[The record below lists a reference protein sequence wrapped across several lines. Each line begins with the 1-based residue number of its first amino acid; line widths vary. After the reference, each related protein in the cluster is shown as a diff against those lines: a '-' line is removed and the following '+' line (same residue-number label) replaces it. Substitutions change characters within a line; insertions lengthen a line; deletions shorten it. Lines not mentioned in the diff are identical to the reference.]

1 MEERKAGPVAVA
13 SWVSYD
19 IANTVFWV
27 GVVGLAFPLWLT
39 NDRGGDDAMFGYTM
53 SATMAVV
60 LVASPFCG
68 SYSDQ
73 TGRRI
78 PLLLTTTLLCIA
90 VTLLIDTGGT
100 LMSLGLFA
108 LALCAMELG
117 TVFYNSLLT
126 EVSTLA
132 NRGFVAGMGVGIG
145 YLGSFL
151 AVGTALLVSDR
162 WGYVAVFRIVAV
174 LFLLF
179 ALPIFLFLR
188 EQAGDVRPATVLE
201 RAGEAWRQLSSNLR
215 SMGRFPGLRTY
226 LLARFLFGIGI
237 STATG
242 FAVIY
247 ASDTIGLTDQEI
259 QVVLVAGISVAIPC
273 GLLWGRL
280 VDRIGASTVLVSGLV
295 GWVALLLIALA
306 IPVLS
311 WTTDLWW
318 AVGILTGLSVSC
330 VFAADRPMIMSFSPP
345 EYVGEFFGLHGMVGK
360 LARVIGYFMWAV
372 ISVTLGFGQPA
383 AVVSLVVCLV
393 LACLLLTRLATRA
406 PALAAEPAE

>member
-27 GVVGLAFPLWLT
+27 GVVGLSFPLWLT
-39 NDRGGDDAMFGYTM
+39 NDRGGDDAMLGYTM

-60 LVASPFCG
+60 LVISPFCG

-73 TGRRI
+73 TGRRV
-78 PLLLTTTLLCIA
+78 PLLLATTLLCVA
-90 VTLLIDTGGT
+90 VTLLIDISGT
-100 LMSLGLFA
+100 LVSLGLFA
-108 LALCAMELG
+108 LALCSMELG

-162 WGYVAVFRIVAV
+162 WGYVVVFRIVSV

-188 EQAGDVRPATVLE
+188 ERAGDVRPATVGE
-201 RAGEAWRQLSSNLR
+201 RVYQAWRQLSSNLR
-215 SMGRFPGLRTY
+215 GLSRFPGLRTY
-226 LLARFLFGIGI
+226 LLSRFLFGLGI
-237 STATG
+237 STSTG

-247 ASDTIGLTDQEI
+247 ASDTIGLTDRDI
-259 QVVLVAGISVAIPC
+259 QVVLFAGISVAIPC

-280 VDRIGASTVLVSGLV
+280 VDRIGACAVLICGLV
-295 GWVALLLIALA
+295 GWVVLLLIALA
-306 IPVLS
+306 IPWLS

-318 AVGILTGLSVSC
+318 VVGILTGLSVSC
-330 VFAADRPMIMSFSPP
+330 VFTADRPMMMSFTPP
-345 EYVGEFFGLHGMVGK
+345 AHIGEFFGLHGMVGK

-393 LACLLLTRLATRA
+393 LACLLLKRLGTRA
-406 PALAAEPAE
+406 PALAAESVE

>member
-13 SWVSYD
+13 SWISYD

-27 GVVGLAFPLWLT
+27 GVVGLSFPLWLT

-60 LVASPFCG
+60 LVLSPFCG

-73 TGRRI
+73 TGRRV
-78 PLLLTTTLLCIA
+78 PLLLATTLLCVA
-90 VTLLIDTGGT
+90 VTLLIDARGT
-100 LMSLGLFA
+100 LVSLALFA
-108 LALCAMELG
+108 LALCSMELG

-145 YLGSFL
+145 YLGSFM
-151 AVGTALLVSDR
+151 AVCTALLISDR
-162 WGYVAVFRIVAV
+162 WGYVVVFRVV
-174 LFLLF
+174 SLLFLLF

-188 EQAGDVRPATVLE
+188 ERVGDVRPSTGWE
-201 RAGEAWRQLSSNLR
+201 RVRQAWRQLSSNLR
-215 SMGRFPGLRTY
+215 SLDRFPGLRAY
-226 LLARFLFGIGI
+226 LLCRFLFGVGI
-237 STATG
+237 SAATG

-247 ASDTIGLTDQEI
+247 ASDTIGLTDRYI
-259 QVVLVAGISVAIPC
+259 QVVLIAGISVAVPC

-280 VDRIGASTVLVSGLV
+280 VDRIGPRTVLIYGLI
-295 GWVALLLIALA
+295 GWVVLLLIALA
-306 IPVLS
+306 IPWLS

-318 AVGILTGLSVSC
+318 VVGILTGLSVSC
-330 VFAADRPMIMSFSPP
+330 VFTADRPMMMSFTPP

-360 LARVIGYFMWAV
+360 LARVVGYFMWAV

-383 AVVSLVVCLV
+383 AAVSLVVCLV
-393 LACLLLTRLATRA
+393 LACLLLKWLGVPEPA
-406 PALAAEPAE
+406 PAAESAE